1 MFTCVWR
8 PEVNSECLWVSLS
21 TASPPYFLKVTN
33 ALSSLTVYNIWSVN
47 SGDPPSP
54 LLPVLELQARPLC
67 LAFVGVLRIQT
78 QTFMLVRQRMYRL
91 GHLPNLAFKDTPFEK
106 PP

>member
-1 MFTCVWR
+1 M
-8 PEVNSECLWVSLS
+8 SLGVSLYRQ
-21 TASPPYFLKVTN
+21 PPLFFEKVTN

-47 SGDPPSP
+47 SGDPPVSP
-54 LLPVLELQARPLC
+54 SPIPVLELQARPLC
-67 LAFVGVLRIQT
+67 SAFVGVLRIQT